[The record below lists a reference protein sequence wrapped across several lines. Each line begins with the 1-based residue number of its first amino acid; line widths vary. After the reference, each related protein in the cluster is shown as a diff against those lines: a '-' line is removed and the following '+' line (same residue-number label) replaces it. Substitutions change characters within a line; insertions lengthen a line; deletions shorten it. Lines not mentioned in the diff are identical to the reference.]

1 MPTIWSDDKKCVWAN
16 VKYKLQIKFASARV
30 LNLFRTVSQM
40 YWGFWFWSS
49 SSYLYILYDI
59 IWFAHVWSWGCC
71 SLFSISW
78 TIYSMWTGAGT
89 RRLGGF
95 TYCRCEPYW
104 GIAFGLQIT
113 AGNHSKC
120 TLILYY
126 INQIE
131 LEAIGAAAWLAA
143 GGLWLNAKETRGDSS
158 GREWPGLISALRYNL
173 CALICNSIT
182 QAQAPAPV
190 GGAAVATVATGSHR
204 SLCRVQLC

>member
-1 MPTIWSDDKKCVWAN
+1 MGD
-16 VKYKLQIKFASARV
+16 
-30 LNLFRTVSQM
+30 
-40 YWGFWFWSS
+40 WGG
-49 SSYLYILYDI
+49 
-59 IWFAHVWSWGCC
+59 V
-71 SLFSISW
+71 
-78 TIYSMWTGAGT
+78 
-89 RRLGGF
+89 F

-131 LEAIGAAAWLAA
+131 LEATEAAAWLAGCWGSLA
-143 GGLWLNAKETRGDSS
+143 QCKRDSRSS
-158 GREWPGLISALRYNL
+158 GSGSEWPGLISALRYNL

-182 QAQAPAPV
+182 QARAPASV
-190 GGAAVATVATGSHR
+190 GGGAAVASVATGSHR